1 MNDNLHL
8 LDTLKDKL
16 INSNDF
22 SAVMHYF
29 FDHFAENHAFMQ
41 LGKAQHSSFVET
53 IVTETASAALGERVV
68 VRGLRLIRLVPQ
80 KFYHGPC
87 FVNGRIATLFYFEDI
102 RTGMLAIAMSDSSGE
117 MRYARITA
125 VAIIEPKTAKWN

>member
-8 LDTLKDKL
+8 LATLKDKL

-29 FDHFAENHAFMQ
+29 FDHFAENEAFMK

-53 IVTETASAALGERVV
+53 IVAERPV
-68 VRGLRLIRLVPQ
+68 LR
-80 KFYHGPC
+80 
-87 FVNGRIATLFYFEDI
+87 
-102 RTGMLAIAMSDSSGE
+102 
-117 MRYARITA
+117 
-125 VAIIEPKTAKWN
+125 